1 MKQRWSSKALSDL
14 DGIRDHSRK
23 EWGAAQTVRYLRLIR
38 AAVNAASQSPMQ
50 TAPADHYRPGYR
62 KIAVGAHLVF
72 FRVNDDTV
80 EITRILHSAMAIETK
95 LD

>member
-14 DGIRDHSRK
+14 DGMRDHSRR
-23 EWGAAQTVRYLRLIR
+23 EWGAAQTVRYLRSIR
-38 AAVNAASQSPMQ
+38 AAVSTASQAPMQ

-72 FRVNDDTV
+72 FRVNGDTM
-80 EITRILHSAMAIETK
+80 EIARILHSAMAFDTK

>member
-1 MKQRWSSKALSDL
+1 MKQRWSNKALSDL
-14 DGIRDHSRK
+14 DGISDHSLR
-23 EWGAAQTVRYLRLIR
+23 EWGAAQTARYLRSIR
-38 AAVNAASQSPMQ
+38 AAVNMASEAPMQ

-62 KIAVGAHLVF
+62 KITVGAHLIF

-80 EITRILHSAMAIETK
+80 EIARILHSAMAIETK